1 MSTSLQQTGTLQGTV
16 TVGKM
21 IVNDYIFTI
30 TEQENGYLFTAKR
43 GSEIQTMEIPYSEG
57 GSSGG
62 GGTAG
67 KDGGYYT
74 PSVDDGWLSW
84 TPSQSGMPDVPK
96 VYIQGAP
103 GKDGKDGADGTD
115 GKTPVKGEDY
125 FTEEEI
131 DEIAGKAAEKVTVSI
146 DEVLP
151 SQVIFPDGA
160 QTAFQIGTVT
170 LNNGI
175 GELIPKGGTLEDF
188 FDKFMKVMTPTTTQ
202 PKVSLTFSQAKAYEA
217 GTKVTPTYSAS
228 LSAGSYTYGPATGV
242 AATGWTVTDTAG
254 HSASTPSGSFAEV
267 EATDGISYKI
277 TATATHGAGAVPVC
291 NNGDA
296 YPAGQIAAGSKSAT
310 SGAITA
316 YRNTFYGTTA
326 DKATVTADTVRSL
339 AGKSGKTLTNGATF
353 NVDVPVGAMRVL
365 VCYPAT
371 LRDMTSAKDVN
382 GMNAESVS
390 GFSKTTLNV
399 PGANGYS
406 PISYKVFAM
415 EFANANDK
423 ANKFA
428 ITI

>member
-1 MSTSLQQTGTLQGTV
+1 MNTTLTQTGALTGTV

-21 IVNDYIFTI
+21 IVNDYVFSI
-30 TEQENGYLFTAKR
+30 TEQANGYLFTAKR

-57 GSSGG
+57 GGSGGG

-84 TPSQSGMPDVPK
+84 TPSQSGMPSVPK

-103 GKDGKDGADGTD
+103 GKDGTNGAD

-125 FTEEEI
+125 FTEADI
-131 DEIAGKAAEKVTVSI
+131 DEIAEKAAEKVSVSV

-170 LNNGI
+170 LTNGI

-242 AATGWTVTDTAG
+242 AATKWTVTDTAG
-254 HSASTPSGSFAEV
+254 HSASTASGSFAEV

-277 TATATHGAGAVPVC
+277 TATAEHNAGTIPVC
-291 NNGDA
+291 NNGDT
-296 YPAGQIAAGSKSAT
+296 YPAGQIASGSKSAT
-310 SGAITA
+310 SGAITS
-316 YRNTFYGTTA
+316 YRNTFYGTTT
-326 DKATVTADTVRSL
+326 DKSTVTETTVRNL
-339 AGKSGKTLTNGATF
+339 AGKSGKSLANGASFT
-353 NVDVPVGAMRVL
+353 VDVPVGAMRVL

-399 PGANGYS
+399 SGANGYS
-406 PISYKVFAM
+406 PISYKVFSL

-423 ANKFA
+423 ANKFT